1 MFISSIISEIS
12 LEMISRFY
20 CGEIDQKLSVL
31 DYDGSRTSGRWR
43 AMVNDDQVTVL
54 HLQSVAV
61 RDTPVSHLSLCP
73 GVKETDV
80 HGIFSQTI
88 TDNLVL
94 IEKEEE
100 DIVYR

>member
-1 MFISSIISEIS
+1 
-12 LEMISRFY
+12 MISRFY

-73 GVKETDV
+73 GVTETDV

-94 IEKEEE
+94 IEKEGE
-100 DIVYR
+100 DIVYRLEHRGFG

>member
-1 MFISSIISEIS
+1 MG
-12 LEMISRFY
+12 MISRFY

-73 GVKETDV
+73 GVTETDV
-80 HGIFSQTI
+80 LGIFSQTI